1 MGERLKV
8 SNKEIIEIEQIRRD
22 NYPCEKVNK
31 LNGNLALPSYV
42 HGYSLAIQF
51 MKDWFVKKFEDNYF
65 NDIYIDGRH
74 VLDDYKTF
82 NAKEKVKRI
91 NPRLRIEPRVEFD
104 YDRDTLD
111 TYMAPPNL
119 YLMKSSYNESFFKD
133 YDRDMFLGMQMKA
146 LRMTFNYKVRVNT
159 RSQQLDIY
167 NRMLMYFRIGST
179 MHEDLSIDFH
189 VPKSIMLNIA
199 DRAGFEIKNNEV
211 LDIISF
217 LEYLNSHSDIPFL
230 FKIRAI
236 NQKAEFFIRLN
247 GLYTHINCSDKPQL
261 DDGER
266 DGKLDFNFHVEM
278 SAILTIPIPY
288 FYAFYSASE
297 LTTGIAIKEANAN
310 CIAIY
315 SINANDIPK
324 TDENGWGQAAITDYV
339 TDKGD
344 IEMDLSSIF
353 TGENPLA
360 RAISHDLTRG
370 VSPAH
375 FVNVAVFHSN
385 DISRLCPI
393 NIDWETKKARFIYP
407 QDEELLH
414 IAIYYDRQY
423 INELD
428 IELNNYNKSRIN
440 SAT

>member
-1 MGERLKV
+1 MER
-8 SNKEIIEIEQIRRD
+8 EIISPEKATEIIQLRRD
-22 NYPCEKVNK
+22 NYPCEKIEK
-31 LNGNLALPSYV
+31 LNSNIALPSYV
-42 HGYSLAIQF
+42 HGYSLAIEY
-51 MKDWFVKKFEDNYF
+51 MKDWFLKKFEKNYF
-65 NDIYIDGRH
+65 NDVYIDGRH

-82 NAKEKVKRI
+82 NSKEKVKRI
-91 NPRLRIEPRVEFD
+91 NPRVRIEPRVEFD
-104 YDRDTLD
+104 YDREMLD
-111 TYMAPPNL
+111 TYMAPPDL
-119 YLMKSSYNESFFKD
+119 YIRKSSFNESFFKD

-167 NRMLMYFRIGST
+167 NRILMYFRIGST

-199 DRAGFEIKNNEV
+199 DRAGFEIKNNEII
-211 LDIISF
+211 DIISF
-217 LEYLNSHSDIPFL
+217 LEYINSHSELPFL

-247 GLYTHINCSDKPQL
+247 GLYTHISCVDKPQL

-266 DGKLDFNFHVEM
+266 DGKLDFNFHVEL
-278 SAILTIPIPY
+278 SAVLTIPIPH
-288 FYAFYSASE
+288 FYAFYTASE
-297 LTTGIAIKEANAN
+297 LTTGIEVKEANAN

-324 TDENGWGQAAITDYV
+324 EDEHGWYQGAITEYM
-339 TDKGD
+339 TEKGD
-344 IEMDLSSIF
+344 TEMDLSSIF
-353 TGENPLA
+353 TGDNSLA
-360 RAISHDLTRG
+360 RAINHDLTRG

-375 FVNVAVFHSN
+375 FVNVVVYHNN
-385 DISRLCPI
+385 DIARLCPI
-393 NIDWETKKARFIYP
+393 DMDWDTKIAKFIYP

-414 IAIYYDRQY
+414 VAIYYDRKY

-428 IELNNYNKSRIN
+428 IELNKYNKSRIN
-440 SAT
+440 QK